1 MWWIWIPYAI
11 SLVLVVYVSNILAYC
26 IDALESKGKMTGAFL
41 SGVLLAGVTSLP
53 ELITSVTAALMG
65 EPEMTMGNIL
75 GSNLFD
81 IAIIGFLMVLFAKR
95 VKNKPFSKGNIIINI
110 FTLVIA
116 VILLFAMI
124 FDWQIV
130 IPYVNI
136 NILTPLIVLLYV
148 IAIIIT
154 TDKGNKK
161 KNKDIEKVNDK
172 SGVIVS
178 IETRDNTIVMTEERE
193 ESKSPKNKYMAY
205 STKKIVSIFI
215 ICAVVLV
222 GVSVAMTYMVDIIS
236 EEYNLAKGIAGALFL
251 GVATSLPEI
260 VSTFSLVRLGNLDA
274 GYGNILGS
282 CLFNFLVL
290 AIADILYFS
299 GTIFNVDLQ
308 NLILSACLVAAAM
321 FALAFALI
329 RNSKSKFKNL
339 VTIQVGAAVLICFA
353 YIVFLVLS
361 VTII

>member
-26 IDALESKGKMTGAFL
+26 IDALESKGKMSGAFL
-41 SGVLLAGVTSLP
+41 SGVVLAGVTSLP
-53 ELITSVTAALMG
+53 ELITSATAALMG

-81 IAIIGFLMVLFAKR
+81 VAIIGFLMIFFAKR
-95 VKNKPFSKGNIIINI
+95 IKKKPISKGNIIINV

-116 VILLFAMI
+116 VLILLTMI
-124 FDWQIV
+124 FDWQVV

-136 NILTPLIVLLYV
+136 NLLTPMIVILYTMAIILTN
-148 IAIIIT
+148 
-154 TDKGNKK
+154 DKSSKK
-161 KNKDIEKVNDK
+161 EKNIEKIK
-172 SGVIVS
+172 SQSGVIVN
-178 IETRDNTIVMTEERE
+178 IETRDNAIVMTEEIQ
-193 ESKSPKNKYMAY
+193 ESKAPKNKYMAY
-205 STKKIVSIFI
+205 STKKIISIFI
-215 ICAVVLV
+215 ICAIVLV

-290 AIADILYFS
+290 AIADVLYFS

-308 NLILSACLVAAAM
+308 NLILSACLVSSAI
-321 FALAFALI
+321 FALGFALI
-329 RNSKSKFKNL
+329 RTSKSKYKYSMP
-339 VTIQVGAAVLICFA
+339 IQVGAGVLICIS